1 MSYTSE
7 HWAQGCLKA
16 MGNPNPSPQC
26 INWVASWTN
35 FETSCCGGAS
45 YNLLNTTEPNTRGV
59 VSNFNGVGVK
69 NYNSY
74 ASGVGA
80 NAKVINNGYYNTLAQ
95 ALKTNN
101 TGLLYSNNAAI
112 NQELSVWGTGAV
124 QNSIASAAQNPGSLL
139 SQAFG
144 GNPMSVPTSSGTTNS
159 TGSNLGQK
167 PAGSQTSTAAGGS
180 SLAPQAVACAPFD
193 IGCGLSNFWNVN
205 VLPFLE
211 HMFLFVLAL
220 ILVILGFY
228 LMGGKGS
235 DLNPVAQV
243 KKVGAAL
250 AA

>member
-1 MSYTSE
+1 MSYTRE
-7 HWAQGCLKA
+7 QRGTDFLKA
-16 MGNPNPSPQC
+16 MGNPNPSPQT
-26 INWVASWTN
+26 INWVAAWTN

-45 YNLLNTTEPNTRGV
+45 YNLLNTTEPNTPGV

-167 PAGSQTSTAAGGS
+167 PAGSQTSTAAGGTYPGPPAAS
-180 SLAPQAVACAPFD
+180 
-193 IGCGLSNFWNVN
+193 IGPLDDRGGPSRFSMCTH
-205 VLPFLE
+205 LPL
-211 HMFLFVLAL
+211 
-220 ILVILGFY
+220 
-228 LMGGKGS
+228 
-235 DLNPVAQV
+235 
-243 KKVGAAL
+243 
-250 AA
+250 